1 MNEEQ
6 CLCDFVGQRI
16 RSLSMQNLRAK
27 IPATQHGRMVSKC
40 ILTLSFQLQDS
51 NDLIGAIGRKLS
63 LFGSKEL
70 CQSLEIDGSSIFID
84 A

>member
-27 IPATQHGRMVSKC
+27 IPATQHGKMVSKC

-51 NDLIGAIGRKLS
+51 NDCNWQKISS